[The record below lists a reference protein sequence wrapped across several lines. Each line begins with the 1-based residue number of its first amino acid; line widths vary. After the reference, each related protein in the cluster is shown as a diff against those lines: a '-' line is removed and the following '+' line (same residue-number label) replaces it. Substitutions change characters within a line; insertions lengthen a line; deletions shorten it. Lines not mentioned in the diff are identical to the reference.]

1 MSEPRSVGISLFSE
15 ASAQELPPVDVTV
28 TAVRAESSEQSVTVA
43 VVPVW
48 GIAVGWVLAIVLVT
62 QAAKYVLRAAGLKER
77 LGRVRWR
84 RWMYVVPIA
93 VGILLSGLFGAQLGR
108 QFGLSLSV
116 GASLA
121 ILGPGS
127 GAAAAFAYD
136 VFRSVVL
143 PLVPAVVAG
152 TIERV
157 TGIELPAA
165 ARELQLGED
174 SEVLP

>member
-1 MSEPRSVGISLFSE
+1 MGERSVGISLFSE
-15 ASAQELPPVDVTV
+15 ASAQEPPPVDVTV
-28 TAVRAESSEQSVTVA
+28 GVRAESSADALTVA

-62 QAAKYVLRAAGLKER
+62 QAVKYVMRAAGLKER
-77 LGRVRWR
+77 LGRRSWR
-84 RWMYVVPIA
+84 RWLYVVPIV
-93 VGILLSGLFGAQLGR
+93 VGILLSGLFGVELGTH
-108 QFGLSLSV
+108 FGLRLSV

-143 PLVPAVVAG
+143 PLVPAVVSG

-157 TGIELPAA
+157 TGIELPDST
-165 ARELQLGED
+165 RELQLGEP
-174 SEVLP
+174 SEVDP